1 MGKSK
6 KPQKTKELSVAIA
19 EASSTGDPET
29 RQQSQTPRKR
39 GRPRKIIEKSES
51 VVKKEESTAEGAQA
65 THEQEARR
73 KKMGNLKG
81 RSLQGEAEGEKAN
94 HERAAEQ
101 AGFLIKLLLFLLRLL
116 DYLDLSS
123 LSSEFMG
130 QKVER
135 AYRVL

>member
-51 VVKKEESTAEGAQA
+51 VVKNEESKAEGAQA
-65 THEQEARR
+65 IHEQGSGSQSKKIKTSQEEAAA
-73 KKMGNLKG
+73 
-81 RSLQGEAEGEKAN
+81 QQQVEAEGP
-94 HERAAEQ
+94 
-101 AGFLIKLLLFLLRLL
+101 
-116 DYLDLSS
+116 SS
-123 LSSEFMG
+123 STRGKKKEDGKSEGKEPPRRSRRRKSKPRKSS
-130 QKVER
+130 
-135 AYRVL
+135 